1 MKTPICDFVK
11 EYTEKNG
18 ARLHM
23 PGHKGRGLLGFEAYD
38 LTEITGAD
46 SLYEADGII
55 AESEKNASEL
65 FGSRETFY
73 STEGSSQ
80 CIRAM
85 VALVTQGNRER
96 PLIVAARNAHKTFI
110 YAAALMDA
118 DILWVDEKN
127 ENFTLCRSEITPQM
141 LEDTLK
147 NAPRVPSAVYLTSPD
162 YLGGELDIK
171 GLAEISHSYG
181 VPLLVD
187 NAHGAYLKFLEGSRH
202 PLDLGADVCCD
213 SAHKTLPVLT
223 GGAYLHISKNALSDY
238 EGRARSALA
247 LFGSTSP
254 SYLILES
261 LDSANKY
268 LSDRYA
274 EKLYASVKKLDL
286 LKEKLKKIGYT
297 VEKSDPLKLT
307 VKISDYGYNG
317 TDFSRFLNEYN
328 ISIEYFDPDFAVM
341 MFTPENTEPDY
352 QMLYSAMS
360 ELPRKDAIK
369 SQTLELGSIER
380 KLSPRE
386 ALFSNRETVTVDN
399 SVGRILAEPNV
410 SCPPAVSPISC
421 GEKITMEAVDVFKY
435 YGITAISVVSE
446 NK

>member
-11 EYTEKNG
+11 EYTERNSV
-18 ARLHM
+18 RLHM
-23 PGHKGRGLLGFEAYD
+23 PGHKGRGFLGFESYD

-55 AESEKNASEL
+55 AESEKNASEI
-65 FGSRETFY
+65 FGSRATFY

-85 VALVTQGNRER
+85 ISLATQGSKER
-96 PLIVAARNAHKTFI
+96 PLIIAARNAHKTFI

-118 DILWVDEKN
+118 DILWIDGKSEH
-127 ENFTLCRSEITPQM
+127 FTLCRSKTTPEM
-141 LEDTLK
+141 LDNTLK
-147 NAPRVPSAVYLTSPD
+147 SASRHPSAVYLTSPD

-171 GLAEISHSYG
+171 GLSAVSHSHG

-187 NAHGAYLKFLEGSRH
+187 NAHGAYLKFLESSRH
-202 PLDLGADVCCD
+202 PLDLGADICCD

-223 GGAYLHISKNALSDY
+223 GGAYLHISKNAMSDY
-238 EGRARSALA
+238 ENRARSALA

-268 LSDRYA
+268 IADGYA
-274 EKLYASVKKLDL
+274 EKLSLCVKRIDL
-286 LKEKLKKIGYT
+286 LKKELKKLGYT
-297 VEKSDPLKLT
+297 VEHSDPLKLT
-307 VKISDYGYNG
+307 LKVSDYGYSG
-317 TDFSRFLNEYN
+317 SDFSAFLNEHN

-341 MFTPENTEPDY
+341 MFTPENTEGDY
-352 QMLYSAMS
+352 EILYSAMS
-360 ELPRKDAIK
+360 KLPRKDAANP
-369 SQTLELGSIER
+369 QTLKLGAVER
-380 KLSPRE
+380 VMSPRE
-386 ALFSNRETVTVDN
+386 ALFSNKETVTSDD

-421 GEKITMEAVDVFKY
+421 GEIITNEAVEIFKY
-435 YGITAISVVSE
+435 YGISQICVVI
-446 NK
+446 